1 MTKRQRQSRIREVQ
15 KELLARMQERFPQVE
30 LLETEQWPTGMVVFD
45 VYAPYDD
52 CIDVLES
59 VADRMVELGEKES
72 LHIAIVPVRERPVT
86 KSAHRAA

>member
-1 MTKRQRQSRIREVQ
+1 MQQS
-15 KELLARMQERFPQVE
+15 FPQVE

-59 VADRMVELGEKES
+59 VADRVVELGEKED
-72 LHIAIVPVRERPVT
+72 LHIAIVPVKERPVAS
-86 KSAHRAA
+86 SARRVA